1 MTARQRFFCILSLG
15 LLAALGPF
23 SIDMYLPGFPDIAK
37 EFNTSVAHISLSL
50 SSYFIGVSIGQL
62 LYGPLLDRFGRKTPL
77 YIGLVVYL
85 LASIGCTFSSSADA
99 LILMRFLQ
107 ALGGCAGMVAARAL
121 VRDLFPV
128 NENAKI
134 FSTLMLV
141 IAISPIVAPTL
152 GSYLTSIFGWKSIFI
167 VLAIICAGTI
177 LTVYF
182 WLPGGSVGDKEKS
195 LKPIPI
201 ITGFFEVLKHPQFYT
216 YTISGSIAAS
226 GLYAYIAGSPFV
238 FMELYGVSERQ
249 YGWIFAIIAMG
260 LVTASQLN
268 TFFLKKYTSEQIL
281 VVALFFQSIIGM
293 LLIGGALLHLLGL
306 YSTIVLICLFL
317 STQGF
322 AFPNS
327 SALAIA
333 PFTKNAGTA
342 SALMGALQLGIGSIA
357 TVLVSAF
364 NNHTE
369 LPMVAIMCLCALGSF
384 TFLLIGRKIIAKT
397 QRRLEAEAKFYN
409 L

>member
-1 MTARQRFFCILSLG
+1 MKGRQRFFCILSLG
-15 LLAALGPF
+15 LLSALGPF

-37 EFNTSVAHISLSL
+37 DYGTTVAHISLSL

-62 LYGPLLDRFGRKTPL
+62 VYGPLLDRFGRKTPL
-77 YIGLVVYL
+77 YLGLVVYL
-85 LASIGCTFSSSADA
+85 IASIGCTFATSADG
-99 LILMRFLQ
+99 LIVMRFLQ

-152 GSYLTSIFGWKSIFI
+152 GSYLTFAFGWKSIFI
-167 VLAIICAGTI
+167 VLSFICAMTI

-182 WLPGGSVGDKEKS
+182 WLPRGMNADTDKS
-195 LKPIPI
+195 LRPIPI
-201 ITGFFEVLKHPQFYT
+201 TKGFLEVLKVPQFFT
-216 YTISGSIAAS
+216 YTITGSIAAS

-268 TFFLKKYTSEQIL
+268 TFFLRKYTSEQIL
-281 VVALFFQSIIGM
+281 VVTLFFQSITGI
-293 LLIGGALLHLLGL
+293 LLLLGATFHVLGL
-306 YSTIVLICLFL
+306 YSTIVLICIFL

-333 PFTKNAGTA
+333 PFSKNAGSA
-342 SALMGALQLGIGSIA
+342 SALMGSLQLGIGAIA

-369 LPMVAIMCLCALGSF
+369 LPMVSIMCICAISSF
-384 TFLLIGRKIIAKT
+384 VFLLIGRKIIAKSKGKLQT
-397 QRRLEAEAKFYN
+397 IEAGN

>member
-1 MTARQRFFCILSLG
+1 MKGRQRFFCILSLG
-15 LLAALGPF
+15 LLSALGPF
-23 SIDMYLPGFPDIAK
+23 SIDMYLPGFPEIARDY
-37 EFNTSVAHISLSL
+37 NTTVAHISLSL

-62 LYGPLLDRFGRKTPL
+62 LYGPLLDRFGRKKPL
-77 YIGLVVYL
+77 YIGLAVYL
-85 LASIGCTFSSSADA
+85 IASIGCMFSSSADG
-99 LILMRFLQ
+99 LIVMRFLQ

-167 VLAIICAGTI
+167 ALAFICAMTI

-182 WLPGGSVGDKEKS
+182 WLPGGLEGDKEKS

-201 ITGFFEVLKHPQFYT
+201 TKGFLHVLKVPQFYT
-216 YTISGSIAAS
+216 YTITGSIAAS

-249 YGWIFAIIAMG
+249 YGWIFAIIALG

-268 TFFLKKYTSEQIL
+268 TFFLKKYSSEQIL
-281 VVALFFQSIIGM
+281 LVALLFQSITGI
-293 LLIGGALLHLLGL
+293 LLVLGASFHLLGL
-306 YSTIVLICLFL
+306 YSTIILICIFL

-333 PFTKNAGTA
+333 PFSKNAGSA
-342 SALMGALQLGIGSIA
+342 SALMGSIQLGVGAIA

-369 LPMVAIMCLCALGSF
+369 LPMVAIMCICAMSSF
-384 TFLLIGRKIIAKT
+384 LFLLMGRKIIAKSKA
-397 QRRLEAEAKFYN
+397 QIELIEE
-409 L
+409 LP